1 MLREGAMQQ
10 IEAAGAVVAN
20 RLTKNLTLLGSIGS
34 IAPLLGLFGTVVG
47 MIHIFA
53 SQQAGPSPQELARG
67 ISVALYCTAFGIIV
81 AVPAVL
87 AHRYFRRL
95 VEDYLVDMEEQ
106 AERLLEF
113 VYGGRRQ
120 LMRFRR
126 SYEEEPEVNLI
137 PLIDVLL
144 IVLIF
149 LAVSTTYSRFAELK
163 IQLPSADAT
172 TPAPP
177 PNVVN
182 VAVTADG
189 RYALE
194 KTAAERNR
202 RGRPGRGRSAKAAQG
217 REDILLVINADAQA
231 PHQAVISVMEAARM
245 AGIVRISFATQRPA
259 GRR

>member
-1 MLREGAMQQ
+1 LFAIIVELGWPVWPLVLASVLALALIIERTVALRRPRILPSGLLDDVVSLVKKQSVTPDIIGKLEQNSPLGRVLAAGLRNDRVLREGAIQQ

-53 SQQAGPSPQELARG
+53 SQQAGSSPQALAHG

-113 VYGGRRQ
+113 VYGGRG
-120 LMRFRR
+120 
-126 SYEEEPEVNLI
+126 P
-137 PLIDVLL
+137 
-144 IVLIF
+144 
-149 LAVSTTYSRFAELK
+149 
-163 IQLPSADAT
+163 
-172 TPAPP
+172 
-177 PNVVN
+177 
-182 VAVTADG
+182 
-189 RYALE
+189 
-194 KTAAERNR
+194 
-202 RGRPGRGRSAKAAQG
+202 
-217 REDILLVINADAQA
+217 
-231 PHQAVISVMEAARM
+231 
-245 AGIVRISFATQRPA
+245 
-259 GRR
+259 